1 MKFLEKILFIFFSF
15 ITYFSS
21 TNSCTLENI
30 ATNGINTTE
39 LNDEKLKELVTINL
53 NKALKNT
60 LLMLFEKEYQIF
72 IFSMS
77 NCTNLFLSNDKIK
90 ENQFNNSLHL
100 FSVEG
105 SLESNSNIIKL
116 VIQTKKEFQIF
127 YYNNENRIETNP
139 EKEMYYNIKTNI
151 FPYFRN
157 KLYIEE
163 EYETFKNEN
172 IDIFNE
178 EDEFFDDI
186 CFKYE
191 SLNITKSPI
200 LRKSLYY
207 YKNDELTYPLLD
219 SNNNC
224 VVNKHSI
231 SYDTDSFI
239 LEYKCKRNFDISGSD
254 ISLKEIS
261 ITNKE
266 EIETYDGPNSLEDQ
280 RKLLKC
286 SKEAFKA
293 KNIKN
298 NVGFYISLFLIF
310 VICICIIFLI
320 IQKNEIKQVED
331 FYFAAPPK
339 KKTLKETLKEKN
351 NKRNVNFSKVEVIS
365 EEEEDRKKKK
375 KKKRKKKKQMIE
387 EDNEEENNEDNNDLN
402 WYNNSIEIN
411 EEKEEKDFYHTEKP
425 KKKKKKLKKR
435 KKKKAENDMNK
446 TNSFENKNDQDSDF
460 NFKNEEIDNK
470 NKTAINFSSAYK
482 KFQINS
488 VNQIKEKLN
497 LKRLVIITNLGNSL
511 ITKDKNDNNNNN
523 EYKLKNNNLI
533 DENNNENNLGN
544 SFNDSKS
551 NNNLKIKHN
560 SKDLIYSGKDNKE
573 TEEEKQREKLGII
586 LGKEDDTFMSNITRD
601 YLNFEDAT
609 YFDRRENCSIFR
621 HFMKLKNDL
630 INIFYCQYSFVPY
643 AARLIKFIFFFHFL
657 FYLETLCIGQK
668 YYFEKYYS
676 DEFQD
681 FLKDHNFYDNKDG
694 NLNNYNNIKKSFLEK
709 YLNTEEIE
717 FTKIHFLYTFKYTFP
732 RVLIPAAIS
741 LISYI
746 FTAILTPRRKI
757 MKIILDTTY
766 KSNEKINKIQK
777 ITNNYRIVYIIFGI
791 IGLLLMVFF
800 FYSIVNYFF
809 IFEEAKYDIPQSFIF
824 SGLLRFIFDI
834 IFWAFIVELRMC
846 GIHIYNK
853 GFYNLINYIYEIN

>member
-15 ITYFSS
+15 ITSFSS

-200 LRKSLYY
+200 LRKSFYY

-280 RKLLKC
+280 KKLLKC
-286 SKEAFKA
+286 YKDAFKA
-293 KNIKN
+293 KNIKH
-298 NVGFYISLFLIF
+298 NVGFYISIVLIF
-310 VICICIIFLI
+310 FVCLCIILLI
-320 IQKNEIKQVED
+320 IKKNEIKEIDD
-331 FYFAAPPK
+331 FYFGAPPK

-351 NKRNVNFSKVEVIS
+351 NKKAVNFSKVEII
-365 EEEEDRKKKK
+365 EEEDKKKKK
-375 KKKRKKKKQMIE
+375 KKKRKKKKQMID
-387 EDNEEENNEDNNDLN
+387 EDNEEEKQEDNNDLN
-402 WYNNSIEIN
+402 WYGNSIELN
-411 EEKEEKDFYHTEKP
+411 EEKEKVEENDFYLTDKP
-425 KKKKKKLKKR
+425 KKKKKKVKKR
-435 KKKKAENDMNK
+435 KKVKKNEINNVK
-446 TNSFENKNDQDSDF
+446 TNNSFDDKNDPDSDF
-460 NFKNEEIDNK
+460 NYKNRENDI
-470 NKTAINFSSAYK
+470 KTKTMTNFPNAYK

-488 VNQIKEKLN
+488 VNKIKEKLN
-497 LKRLVIITNLGNSL
+497 LKRLIIITNLGNSFVKKDL
-511 ITKDKNDNNNNN
+511 IDNNVNNN
-523 EYKLKNNNLI
+523 ANENILKSKFKY
-533 DENNNENNLGN
+533 ENENNLDN
-544 SFNDSKS
+544 QLNDSKS
-551 NNNLKIKHN
+551 SNNLKIKRN
-560 SKDLIYSGKDNKE
+560 TNDLILTPKDNNE
-573 TEEEKQREKLGII
+573 IEEEKQREKLGII
-586 LGKEDDTFMSNITRD
+586 LGKEDNTFMSNIARD
-601 YLNFEDAT
+601 YLNFEDAI
-609 YFDRRENCSIFR
+609 YFDKRENCFIFR
-621 HFMKLKNDL
+621 HFMKLKNDF
-630 INIFYCQYSFVPY
+630 INIFCCDYSFVPY
-643 AARLIKFIFFFHFL
+643 AARLIKFAFFFHFL

-668 YYFEKYYS
+668 YYFNKYYS
-676 DEFQD
+676 KEFQD
-681 FLKDHNFYDNKDG
+681 FLIDHNFYENK
-694 NLNNYNNIKKSFLEK
+694 NRNVINIF
-709 YLNTEEIE
+709 
-717 FTKIHFLYTFKYTFP
+717 
-732 RVLIPAAIS
+732 
-741 LISYI
+741 
-746 FTAILTPRRKI
+746 
-757 MKIILDTTY
+757 
-766 KSNEKINKIQK
+766 
-777 ITNNYRIVYIIFGI
+777 
-791 IGLLLMVFF
+791 
-800 FYSIVNYFF
+800 
-809 IFEEAKYDIPQSFIF
+809 
-824 SGLLRFIFDI
+824 
-834 IFWAFIVELRMC
+834 
-846 GIHIYNK
+846 
-853 GFYNLINYIYEIN
+853 